1 MKTSHKIG
9 ASKAAVIAATVVF
22 LADGSSRQLRQRHQQ
37 RDGQDEQHCFDIRH
51 RPHGAALEPVNDDT
65 SRCRLSPSPDGLRA
79 SPRYRERDGAAPV
92 RATVNELL
100 TIWVRDWQ
108 RERPAP
114 REELMDTPTS
124 AAPDKTPP
132 PDLAL
137 GKEKSKLSGQLEMS
151 AERFNSSV
159 ARLTSNSIGE
169 LQGLVSELQKM
180 QEFLTSE
187 VDSVQRQIDSALGGI
202 NIIVETIG
210 PWKNIASSQTLPSGT
225 RNVRAGGLA
234 AHIEQRIRG

>member
-1 MKTSHKIG
+1 
-9 ASKAAVIAATVVF
+9 
-22 LADGSSRQLRQRHQQ
+22 
-37 RDGQDEQHCFDIRH
+37 
-51 RPHGAALEPVNDDT
+51 
-65 SRCRLSPSPDGLRA
+65 
-79 SPRYRERDGAAPV
+79 
-92 RATVNELL
+92 
-100 TIWVRDWQ
+100 
-108 RERPAP
+108 
-114 REELMDTPTS
+114 MDTPTS
-124 AAPDKTPP
+124 AAPNDKTPP

-137 GKEKSKLSGQLEMS
+137 SKEIGKEKSKPSGQLEFS

-210 PWKNIASSQTLPSGT
+210 PWKSIAGSQTLPSGT
-225 RNVRAGGLA
+225 RNVRTGGLA
-234 AHIEQRIRG
+234 AHIEQRNRVG